1 MKTLKFE
8 ALRKTVTVAVVLMM
22 ALCCPSTVLAKSN
35 VTASFNLSPD
45 MEATLDVNPNIR
57 YVYDDIDRLTRVQTL
72 LGETVYEYD
81 DLGNR
86 IGTYHHVP
94 LIVTLL
100 KILGFGKVFTS
111 AAFNISDNTSLDYK
125 SNIVFVN
132 VIPEIGWRV
141 KRILVTLGSA
151 YAKSLSRQKRE
162 AGTPVTIDITES
174 RQFEL
179 TDDASIEVTFEEDP
193 TGVEQVTDTQLNI
206 SYSKADNVFVVEG
219 INPDNYCVLYT
230 SDGKMVDIRQANA
243 EGKARLRAA
252 AQGVYLVQVG
262 KISRKVVTF

>member
-1 MKTLKFE
+1 MKTLKYE

-72 LGETVYEYD
+72 LGE
-81 DLGNR
+81 
-86 IGTYHHVP
+86 
-94 LIVTLL
+94 VTLL

-151 YAKSLSRQKRE
+151 YAKSMSRQKRE

-262 KISRKVVTF
+262 KISRKVATF